1 MAERGIRLNTFRYI
15 SERPARVR
23 VYFTFALLVFVVGFL
38 YFVSFKI
45 SILTG
50 FYIFFE
56 FAKKYAGG
64 KLLGV
69 YKK

>member
-15 SERPARVR
+15 REWPARVK

-38 YFVSFKI
+38 YFVSFQI

-50 FYIFFE
+50 FYVFFE
-56 FAKKYAGG
+56 FAKKYRDVW
-64 KLLGV
+64 KE
-69 YKK
+69 